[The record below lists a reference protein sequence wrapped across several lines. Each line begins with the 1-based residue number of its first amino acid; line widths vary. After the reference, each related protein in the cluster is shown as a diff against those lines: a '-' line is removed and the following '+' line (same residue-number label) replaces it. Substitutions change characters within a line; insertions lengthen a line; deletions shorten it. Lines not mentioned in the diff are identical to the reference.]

1 MEIHPTP
8 TDVGGDGP
16 AGRPLPELTLDD
28 AASKASEQVRAGL
41 WRMASLLYRRKW
53 TIVAVALLT
62 GIAAVFITLRL
73 PNQYRAE
80 TKVLIPDASGGLMS
94 SMLGSLSPAAAALL
108 GGSGSGFTRYLAILS
123 SREMLG
129 AVVDRF
135 DLIEVYDLGEEEN
148 PREEAMAE
156 LAARASFEVSLEYD
170 FLSVSVLDP
179 SPTRAAQ
186 IANFFVERLNLR
198 HVELTSRSASQN
210 RRFLEERLEQ
220 ANLALDSAQADLQ
233 GIQERYGVI
242 EPEAQASALMA
253 ALGQAQGQV
262 GVAEAQYQALRAQ
275 YGDEN
280 PDVAAA
286 RAAVASARQQVARL
300 SGGSEAVM
308 PVPIQ
313 RLPQVQ
319 RQYAEAMQGVMV
331 QRRIIEEVQPLYEQA
346 ALQEQRETDAV
357 QVLDVA
363 SPPARKAEP
372 RRSLLVLGATFS
384 AALIACAV
392 VLLLGWMRQNG
403 RTVLARLRTPAD
415 A

>member
-1 MEIHPTP
+1 
-8 TDVGGDGP
+8 
-16 AGRPLPELTLDD
+16 
-28 AASKASEQVRAGL
+28 
-41 WRMASLLYRRKW
+41 
-53 TIVAVALLT
+53 
-62 GIAAVFITLRL
+62 
-73 PNQYRAE
+73 
-80 TKVLIPDASGGLMS
+80 
-94 SMLGSLSPAAAALL
+94 
-108 GGSGSGFTRYLAILS
+108 
-123 SREMLG
+123 
-129 AVVDRF
+129 
-135 DLIEVYDLGEEEN
+135 
-148 PREEAMAE
+148 MAE

-198 HVELTSRSASQN
+198 NMELTSRSASQN

-286 RAAVASARQQVARL
+286 RAAVESARQQVARL
-300 SGGSEAVM
+300 SAGSEAVM